1 MRRFVS
7 KKLVAVAALLAASIG
22 CTNDLAKEGAG
33 DVFMRVV
40 LIRIPQSSPSVVVIP
55 SDVGTSTATFAE
67 VIMAARSKN
76 PSNNTVNY
84 LRAVQLERYEVRY
97 IRSDGRNVEG
107 VDVPYHFSNGVTAVM
122 DIGEPENN
130 INFVIDIVRP
140 GAKLE
145 PPLLNLRNGGGSIV
159 LNVTAEI
166 TFYGRI
172 LGSND
177 VVTAQGFVRVD
188 FSNFSGGNQLPR

>member
-7 KKLVAVAALLAASIG
+7 KKLLAVTALLLAGMG
-22 CTNDLAKEGAG
+22 CTNDLAKDGTG
-33 DVFMRVV
+33 DVFMRVAVIQDPTTDISTLV
-40 LIRIPQSSPSVVVIP
+40 LH
-55 SDVGTSTATFAE
+55 SDVGTSTATLAS
-67 VIMAARSKN
+67 VTLAARSKN

-84 LRAVQLERYEVRY
+84 IRAVQLERYEVRY
-97 IRSDGRNVEG
+97 VRTDGRNVEG
-107 VDVPYHFSNGVTAVM
+107 VDVPYRFGNGLTAAI

-130 INFVIDIVRP
+130 VTFLIDVVRP

-159 LNVTAEI
+159 LNVNAEI
-166 TFYGRI
+166 TFYGRVI
-172 LGSND
+172 GSND
-177 VVTAQGFVRVD
+177 VVSAKGTVRID

>member
-7 KKLVAVAALLAASIG
+7 KKLLAVAALLATGIG

-40 LIRIPQSSPSVVVIP
+40 LIRIPDSQPSVVVIP
-55 SDVGTSTATFAE
+55 SDVGTSSATFAE
-67 VIMAARSKN
+67 VVMAARSKN
-76 PSNNTVNY
+76 PANNTVNY
-84 LRAVQLERYEVRY
+84 IRAVQLERYEVRY
-97 IRSDGRNVEG
+97 VRSDGRNVEG

-145 PPLLNLRNGGGSIV
+145 PPLLNLRNGGGAIV
-159 LNVTAEI
+159 LNMTAEI

-177 VVTAQGFVRVD
+177 VITAQGFVRID